1 VFDFVPKS
9 VYTGAMDQAG
19 KNGGKRPGAGRP
31 KKFAAYD
38 EPTTRIRVPVS
49 LTDDIYRFI
58 SSDTRIPLFSSVAP
72 AGFVSPAD
80 DFIETTFTVKELVEY
95 FMQRPAATF
104 LVRISGWSM
113 KDAGINDGS
122 IVICDRGLDPSD
134 GDVVLASIDGQVT
147 CKRLRLVDDTVILAP
162 ENEEFQ
168 AVVVPQLSDLVVW
181 GVVTGNFNMHRNA
194 NAGKGKPKKVSRI
207 KVGATGSPMK
217 KASQ

>member
-1 VFDFVPKS
+1 MERSNKL
-9 VYTGAMDQAG
+9 
-19 KNGGKRPGAGRP
+19 GGKRDGAGRP
-31 KKFAAYD
+31 RKFAQYE

-58 SSDTRIPLFSSVAP
+58 SSDIRIPLFSSVAP

-113 KDAGINDGS
+113 KNAGINDGS
-122 IVICDRGLDPSD
+122 IVICDRGLDPAD
-134 GDVVLASIDGQVT
+134 GDVVLASVDGQVT
-147 CKRLRLVDDTVILAP
+147 CKRLRLEGETVVLCP
-162 ENEEFQ
+162 DNEEFEPVIVG
-168 AVVVPQLSDLVVW
+168 ALSDLVVW

-194 NAGKGKPKKVSRI
+194 NGSKGKGKKMSRI
-207 KVGATGSPMK
+207 KMGATGSVAPSKTK
-217 KASQ
+217 KAS

>member
-1 VFDFVPKS
+1 
-9 VYTGAMDQAG
+9 MDSRG
-19 KNGGKRPGAGRP
+19 PNGGRRPGAGRP
-31 KKFAAYD
+31 KKFAHYD
-38 EPTTRIRVPVS
+38 EPTVRIRVPVS
-49 LTDDIYRFI
+49 LTEDVERFL
-58 SSDTRIPLFSSVAP
+58 SSDVRIPLFASTAP

-113 KDAGINDGS
+113 KNAGINDGS
-122 IVICDRGLDPSD
+122 IVICDRGLDPAD

-147 CKRLRLVDDTVILAP
+147 CKRLRLLDGKVILAP

-168 AVVVPQLSDLVVW
+168 PVVIPQQSDLVVW

-194 NAGKGKPKKVSRI
+194 NASKGKPKKVSQLKAGANGS
-207 KVGATGSPMK
+207 KVSAQSK
-217 KASQ
+217 KSS